1 MSALRTRGIKDSR
14 RRASPPVLTRRGIV
28 RSAEKDARRRVSG
41 DGVKEKIFFR
51 KIGLRAR
58 SSTKGPRTRGK
69 STPPAES
76 LAPMRFE
83 RVDVTCLE

>member
-14 RRASPPVLTRRGIV
+14 RRASPPVLTRREIV

-41 DGVKEKIFFR
+41 DGVKEKIFLEQSACAPVLQQ
-51 KIGLRAR
+51 KAL
-58 SSTKGPRTRGK
+58 PRGK

>member
-41 DGVKEKIFFR
+41 DDVKEKIFLEKSACAPVLQQKALAR
-51 KIGLRAR
+51 GQVNAPRGVSGADALRAR
-58 SSTKGPRTRGK
+58 RRNMS
-69 STPPAES
+69 
-76 LAPMRFE
+76 
-83 RVDVTCLE
+83 

>member
-14 RRASPPVLTRRGIV
+14 RRASPPVLTRREIV
-28 RSAEKDARRRVSG
+28 RSAKKDARRRVSG
-41 DGVKEKIFFR
+41 DASKKKFFR

-58 SSTKGPRTRGK
+58 SSTKGPPTRGK